1 MPRRNGV
8 YRSITTIKVNVL
20 LLDIEK
26 EKTYTDIVEVPEVPE
41 RDLLNFIRKHI
52 ETDTLK
58 VANVKEVVSKE
69 TKQYYIS
76 LYDFIKHSEVV
87 K

>member
-8 YRSITTIKVNVL
+8 YRTITTIKVNVL

-58 VANVKEVVSKE
+58 VANVKEVVDKE
-69 TKQYYIS
+69 IKQYFIS
-76 LYDFIKHSEVV
+76 LYDFIKYSEVV